1 MTPIRFLAD
10 FLLKAREE
18 VKPMRYIPQ
27 MTSEVI
33 VQVPEDRNAYI
44 NARNIGASGRG
55 ELEFTGTVT
64 NVDGDTVTISN
75 ISDGAGGTLFQYLD
89 LLKGGVEIQAFS
101 YSTNVQLEAANI
113 TVSGHTIAG
122 NVDFSSSTAT
132 NSNLAPLT
140 YYIFG
145 FNADKG
151 IIPSYRTEYVV
162 RPSSNVSSKVLNPDL
177 WNTEQYVQLNLT
189 RTSQYVL
196 PIIYRVW
203 GSRVEF
209 LGVIGNN
216 KIGYPGSGAI
226 VFRDLG
232 STEIP
237 SWEGE
242 TSLPSYMSDLF
253 TTGAGEV
260 ALVKKMTSKEILEIL
275 PRSENNQQSYIQCKN
290 LSPNSLMVAGNTVRF
305 RIDDTKY
312 IRQAINLASTSQIKE
327 VFFPAGVYNMR
338 DSFFTNSAQSDY
350 SNISIRGVGGGSLIR
365 RLPSTLANPSTPGLI
380 NFTGQS
386 ISPRV
391 SGIRVRSLS
400 FDGNRGESFSLVS
413 PVTSEV
419 SLQVR
424 NADDVV
430 VSDCT
435 LADNGGGGIAI
446 YNSKSISLLN
456 NKILRSGRSYEQ
468 AVSPLLV
475 DTSEGV
481 IAQGNLMEFATTGP
495 LVISTE
501 YSTINSNIIRGCGDR
516 GLVLE
521 TSSQW
526 NAQGN
531 LAYSDNDSIIR
542 SIDTYNNEYSRAT
555 IEVRK
560 GFSLDPV
567 YMTVT
572 YGGESVGIFKDSVDA
587 DIYQLNAE
595 GVKTGNAV
603 GSFRVLQTADQLE
616 AGIFSITLPGGTS
629 NQTVAGKTI
638 VATGNLNNPSGYMYE
653 VKGDVLIGDFRPFS
667 IRQEIIGGSQ
677 YVAIRLRNS
686 SDLLGFQIYSA
697 SNTSQNDRVIISG
710 FSNTNLTGWDQ
721 NNSYTIVGL
730 DVNTNSILLNPIS
743 GLTLT
748 TTVEFLGGSLSILR
762 PNYFIADGNLFVH
775 SF

>member
-1 MTPIRFLAD
+1 
-10 FLLKAREE
+10 
-18 VKPMRYIPQ
+18 MRYIPQ
-27 MTSEVI
+27 LTSEVI

-44 NARNIGASGRG
+44 NAKNIGASGRG
-55 ELEFTGTVT
+55 ELEFTGVVSDID
-64 NVDGDTVTISN
+64 NGIVTINN
-75 ISDGAGGTLFQYLD
+75 ISDGSGGTIFQYLD
-89 LLKGGVEIQAFS
+89 ILKGGAEIQAFS
-101 YSTNVQLEAANI
+101 YSTNVQLSPASI
-113 TVSGHTIAG
+113 TVTSHTIAG

-132 NSNLAPLT
+132 NPNLAPLT
-140 YYIFG
+140 YYVFG
-145 FNADKG
+145 YDADKG
-151 IIPSYRTEYVV
+151 VIPGYRTEYIV
-162 RPSSNVSSKVLNPDL
+162 RPSSNVTSKILNPDL
-177 WNTEQYVQLNLT
+177 WNTEQYVQLNLS

-242 TSLPSYMSDLF
+242 ASLPSYMADLF

-260 ALVKKMTSKEILEIL
+260 TLIKGMTSKEILEII
-275 PRSENNQQSYIQCKN
+275 PRGEGSQQSYIQCRN
-290 LSPNSLMVAGNTVRF
+290 LSPNSSMAVGNTIRF

-312 IRQAINLASTSQIKE
+312 VRQAINLASTSQIKE
-327 VFFPAGVYNMR
+327 VFFPAGIYNVR
-338 DSFFTNSAQSDY
+338 DSFFSNSAQSNY
-350 SNISIRGVGGGSLIR
+350 SNISIRGVGGGSVIR
-365 RLPSTLANPSTPGLI
+365 RLPSTLSNPSTPGII

-386 ISPRV
+386 VSPRI
-391 SGIRVRSLS
+391 SGVRVRSLA
-400 FDGNRGESFSLVS
+400 FDGNRNESFSLAPPIS
-413 PVTSEV
+413 SEV
-419 SLQVR
+419 SFQIK

-435 LADNGGGGIAI
+435 IMDSGGGGIAI
-446 YNSKSISLLN
+446 YNSKGVSLLN
-456 NKILRSGRSYEQ
+456 NKVLRTGRAYEQ
-468 AVSPLLV
+468 VVSPLFV
-475 DTSEGV
+475 DTSESV

-495 LVISTE
+495 QIISTE

-516 GLVLE
+516 GLILE

-560 GFSLDPV
+560 GFSLDPL

-572 YGGESVGIFKDSVDA
+572 FGGESVGIFKDSIDA
-587 DIYQLNAE
+587 DIYQLNSD

-638 VATGNLNNPSGYMYE
+638 IATGNLNNSAGYMYE
-653 VKGDVLIGDFRPFS
+653 VKGNVLIGNFRPLS
-667 IRQEIIGGSQ
+667 IRQELIGGTQ
-677 YVAIRLRNS
+677 YVAIQLRNS

-697 SNTSQNDRVIISG
+697 SNTSQNDKLIISG
-710 FSNTNLTGWDQ
+710 FSNTDLTGWDE
-721 NNSYTIVGL
+721 NNPYPIVGL
-730 DVNTNSILLNPIS
+730 DTDTNSILLNPIS

-748 TTVEFLGGSLSILR
+748 NTVEFLGGNLSILR